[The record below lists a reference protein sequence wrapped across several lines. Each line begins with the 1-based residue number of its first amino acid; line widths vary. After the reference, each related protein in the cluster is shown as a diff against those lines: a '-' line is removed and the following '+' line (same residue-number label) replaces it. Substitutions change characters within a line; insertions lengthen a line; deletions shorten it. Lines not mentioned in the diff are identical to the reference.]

1 MNKNSFTL
9 FEVLISL
16 VILSVVI
23 SGISKLFVSDDTNQ
37 RYYELQTMENDYI
50 EYNSIK
56 SNENIKLRTF

>member
-37 RYYELQTMENDYI
+37 NYYELQTIENDYI
-50 EYNSIK
+50 EQNKINSTQ
-56 SNENIKLRTF
+56 NIKFRTF